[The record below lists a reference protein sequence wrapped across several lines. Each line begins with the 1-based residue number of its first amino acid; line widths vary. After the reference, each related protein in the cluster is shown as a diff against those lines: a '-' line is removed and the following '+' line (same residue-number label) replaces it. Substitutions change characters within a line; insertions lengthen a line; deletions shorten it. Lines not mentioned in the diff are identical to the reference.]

1 MRGAAFF
8 SIMLVAFAAVAAGE
22 ANLNGATTITADRML
37 TENEK
42 GLIRFIG
49 HVEASHKDINLKA
62 DEVEVYS
69 NEKKEAVSRII
80 AMGNVVVTRGDRRL
94 TGGRAELDYDL
105 KRVVLTGNPTID
117 EKGNS
122 ISGEKIV
129 YQYDKEGIII
139 DGGAQKKATLILP
152 MADKDKDKEKDKGKG
167 D

>member
-8 SIMLVAFAAVAAGE
+8 SILLVAFAAVAAGE
-22 ANLNGATTITADRML
+22 ANLSGATKITADRML

-42 GLIRFIG
+42 GLIRFVG
-49 HVEASHKDINLKA
+49 NVEATHKDINLKA

-69 NEKKEAVSRII
+69 NEKKEAVTRII
-80 AMGNVVVTRGDRRL
+80 ATGNVVVTKGDRRL

-152 MADKDKDKEKDKGKG
+152 MADKEKEKEKEKGKG

>member
-1 MRGAAFF
+1 MNMGGMRAYLIFAVMLASF
-8 SIMLVAFAAVAAGE
+8 SAVASGD
-22 ANLNGATTITADRML
+22 ANLGGATTITADKML

-42 GLIRFIG
+42 GLLRFIG

-80 AMGNVVVTRGDRRL
+80 AIGNVIVTKGQRRL

-105 KRVVLTGNPTID
+105 KRVILTGNPTID

-139 DGGAQKKATLILP
+139 SGGERKKATLILP
-152 MADKDKDKEKDKGKG
+152 MKE
-167 D
+167 

>member
-1 MRGAAFF
+1 MRALFF
-8 SIMLVAFAAVAAGE
+8 LALMLTVLTAVSFGE
-22 ANLNGATTITADRML
+22 SNPNEGTQITADKML

-42 GLIRFIG
+42 GLLRFIG
-49 HVEASHKDINLKA
+49 NVEAKHKDILLKA

-80 AMGNVVVTRGDRRL
+80 ATGNVVVTKGGRRL
-94 TGGRAELDYDL
+94 TGGHAELDYDL

-122 ISGEKIV
+122 ISGEKII

-139 DGGAQKKATLILP
+139 DGGSRKKATLILP
-152 MADKDKDKEKDKGKG
+152 MQEKAPGE
-167 D
+167 

>member
-1 MRGAAFF
+1 MRASVIFAV
-8 SIMLVAFAAVAAGE
+8 MLSLFAAVAAGD
-22 ANLNGATTITADRML
+22 ANLNGATTITADKMI

-42 GLIRFIG
+42 GLMRFIG
-49 HVEASHKDINLKA
+49 HVEASHEDINLKA

-69 NEKKEAVSRII
+69 NEKKEAVSKII
-80 AMGNVVVTRGDRRL
+80 AIGNVVVTKGQRRL

-139 DGGAQKKATLILP
+139 NGGERKKATLILP
-152 MADKDKDKEKDKGKG
+152 MKEKGKG